1 MNRLKRNSQRAN
13 VYLVEEGTW
22 LRLSHPVEV
31 RDVDQ
36 LVVEAQA
43 GVGVQVFALVQY
55 VRQVTQAPISMDKD
69 TEYSITHLHN

>member
-43 GVGVQVFALVQY
+43 GVGVQVFTLVQY